1 MAFPTSPINGQI
13 ALVDGISYTY
23 NSAYNSWK
31 RQTVNFSSANTISN
45 SAIVKVDTFIGNGST
60 TSFTLSVTP
69 PSSNY
74 ISVSI
79 DGATQLHSSYS
90 LLGNILT
97 LSAAPNLNENIEVTS
112 WVNGSAGVYL
122 SSAYVYD
129 STNKIW
135 YSCDPSNSSVNFNS
149 TLLNLPNLTYSG
161 TSYTQ
166 ALKMTSSTQVINWVM
181 DTAPTIPI
189 IYVELSTISSPFIS

>member
-13 ALVDGISYTY
+13 ATVDGISYTY

-45 SAIVKVDTFIGNGST
+45 SAVVKVDTFIGNGST

-79 DGATQLHSSYS
+79 DGADRKSTRLNSSHSQQSRM
-90 LLGNILT
+90 
-97 LSAAPNLNENIEVTS
+97 P
-112 WVNGSAGVYL
+112 
-122 SSAYVYD
+122 SSA
-129 STNKIW
+129 
-135 YSCDPSNSSVNFNS
+135 
-149 TLLNLPNLTYSG
+149 
-161 TSYTQ
+161 
-166 ALKMTSSTQVINWVM
+166 
-181 DTAPTIPI
+181 
-189 IYVELSTISSPFIS
+189 